1 MGSLASDIS
10 LMLINALFGLYLLI
24 VLLRF
29 LFQLV
34 HADFYNPISQF
45 IVKATTPLLKPLR
58 KMIPG
63 YKGLDIASLVLALLV
78 QMVGAMLVLG
88 ISGYG
93 FNPANIVIWSALLVG
108 NLVLKIYFWGLIIL
122 VIASWIAPNNYN
134 PALVLIHQL
143 VEPVT
148 TPIRKRLPDMGGLD
162 ISPIF
167 VFLLI
172 TILEKVLFSVMVGV
186 HMPAALAMFV

>member
-1 MGSLASDIS
+1 MNALASDIG
-10 LMLINALFGLYLLI
+10 LMLINAIVGLYLLI

-45 IVKATTPLLKPLR
+45 IVKATTPLLRPLR
-58 KMIPG
+58 KVIPG
-63 YKGLDIASLVLALLV
+63 YKGIDFASLVLALLV
-78 QMVGAMLVLG
+78 QFVGAFLVLA
-88 ISGYG
+88 ILGYG
-93 FNPANIVIWSALLVG
+93 FNPINLLLWSVLLVT
-108 NLVLKIYFWGLIIL
+108 NLCLKIYFWGLIIQ

-134 PALVLIHQL
+134 PALLLINQL
-143 VEPVT
+143 LEPVT
-148 TPIRKRLPDMGGLD
+148 TPIRKRLPDMGGID

-172 TILEKVLFSVMVGV
+172 TILERVLYSVMVAMQ
-186 HMPAALAMFV
+186 MPATLAMFV